1 MRLSNIVYC
10 SEGKVKGAMRENLVS
25 MSCAEGQSPNVE
37 DLCVAMFIEGARVLG
52 VSFNAPMSLD
62 AQEKILQAAHSL
74 REKLALLLEFQGD
87 LEPLSELPN

>member
-1 MRLSNIVYC
+1 MQ
-10 SEGKVKGAMRENLVS
+10 ENLLS

-52 VSFNAPMSLD
+52 VNFNAPMSLD

-74 REKLALLLEFQGD
+74 REKLALLLEFQSY